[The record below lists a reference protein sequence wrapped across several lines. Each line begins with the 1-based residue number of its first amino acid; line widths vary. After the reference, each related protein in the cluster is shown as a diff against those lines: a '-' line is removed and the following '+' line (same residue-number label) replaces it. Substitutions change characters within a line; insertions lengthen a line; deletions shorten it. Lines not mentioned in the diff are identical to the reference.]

1 MRLSDAPLDR
11 PVATIMVLICLTVL
25 GAAFVGLSAQQKG
38 PLVEVYKSP
47 G

>member
-1 MRLSDAPLDR
+1 MRL
-11 PVATIMVLICLTVL
+11 LIISTSLCLTVL